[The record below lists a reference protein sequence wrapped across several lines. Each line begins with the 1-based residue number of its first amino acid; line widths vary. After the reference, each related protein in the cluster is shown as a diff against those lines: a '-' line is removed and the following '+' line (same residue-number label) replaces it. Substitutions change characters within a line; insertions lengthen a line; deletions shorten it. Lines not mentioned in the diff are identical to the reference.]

1 MTLYTSREQI
11 FAASDIGGLIV
22 TFANTAARYGG
33 DFRVGYMT
41 ALADLAE
48 AIGATE
54 WVIMEQH
61 HRDALLRSSPQGR
74 AWRQATAL
82 APATNALVATQP
94 APDSVPRGEVAD
106 LLRALLGTNEELAAQ
121 YAGELA
127 VEQYRHGFAA
137 ALAAVAVGFG
147 LPVESLCQQIEV
159 RP

>member
-1 MTLYTSREQI
+1 MTVYAEPEQL
-11 FAASDIGGLIV
+11 FVASDIGNFIL
-22 TFANTAARYGG
+22 TFANTASRYGG
-33 DFRVGYMT
+33 DFRVGYM
-41 ALADLAE
+41 AALSDLAD

-54 WVIMEQH
+54 WIVMAQYS
-61 HRDALLRSSPQGR
+61 RDALLRSSPQGR